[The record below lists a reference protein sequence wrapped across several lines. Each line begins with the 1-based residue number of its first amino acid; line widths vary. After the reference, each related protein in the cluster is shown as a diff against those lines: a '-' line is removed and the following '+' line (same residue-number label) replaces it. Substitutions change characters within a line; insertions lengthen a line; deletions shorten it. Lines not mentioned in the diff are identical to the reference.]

1 MAALTR
7 TVSPAP
13 TLARGFVRGFTLTE
27 MAVVLVIASLLIGG
41 MIVPLSAQQDMRYVA
56 DTQKQFA
63 DISDALYGFAASKTK
78 PYLPCP
84 DTNADG
90 LEDRTGSTCTGS
102 VQEGGLPWATL
113 GLGGLGRQDAWGN
126 PFRYRVA
133 ATFSDSSGG
142 FTLSSLGD
150 LRVCEASACS
160 TPLATALPAVFLS
173 SGKNGAATTT
183 DADEL
188 ENLDGD
194 NDFVQRSLN
203 GSYDDLV
210 VWLPTNI
217 LINRMISSGRLP

>member
-1 MAALTR
+1 MASLTY
-7 TVSPAP
+7 TVAPAP

-41 MIVPLSAQQDMRYVA
+41 MLVPLSAQQDMRYVA
-56 DTQKQFA
+56 DTQKQLA

-113 GLGGLGRQDAWGN
+113 GIGRQDAWGN

-133 ATFSDSSGG
+133 ATFSDSSAG
-142 FTLSSLGD
+142 FNLSSSGD
-150 LRVCEASACS
+150 IRVCEDSACTS
-160 TPLATALPAVFLS
+160 ALATALPAVFLS
-173 SGKNGAATTT
+173 SGKNGGATTT
-183 DADEL
+183 NADEL

-194 NDFVQRSLN
+194 NDFVQRSLH

-210 VWLPTNI
+210 VWLPTTI
-217 LINRMISSGRLP
+217 LINRMISAGRLP